1 MHPTLILLPGA
12 AYLLLTLGI
21 SRGSN
26 FREISEGLIKAH
38 LILFTFV
45 TVSVEVLSLIRA
57 VAFPA
62 LLTAWLLVLLV
73 CFKAAA
79 WRLKRRQ
86 PCFGLPAL
94 RITGLT
100 TVFLVG
106 ALLFILAATLL
117 TAVLY
122 PPNTSDSMA
131 YHLSRVVHWIANN
144 NVAFYPTGIERQ
156 NYMMPLAEFAIMHLQ
171 ILTGSDLYA
180 GLVQWVSFLVL
191 ICIGSRTA
199 AELGLD
205 KRQNLVTAIII
216 ATLPMAIL
224 QASSTQNDLV
234 VSCFVTSFGLFM
246 LRIRKNPSV
255 ENLSL
260 AAIALGLALLTK
272 GTAYLPCSA
281 IGMALAIPIL
291 LQSRFNS
298 ARLLRTAASLALVI
312 LVALLLSAGHFSRN
326 TRLYGHPFSGK
337 GERYRI
343 ADFSA
348 SALLG
353 NAARNGAIHL
363 GTPSARINRY
373 AERAIQSALG
383 SQLNNPQTTW
393 AGTSFKIVYSLHEDF
408 AGNPIHL
415 LIALSSLF
423 ALPAAWLKGDYRRTV
438 WYAIGTILGA
448 LLYCWTLR
456 WQPWASRLH
465 TPIFAMAAP
474 LLAMTIAREFR
485 GIGKLIGAASVICLV
500 VYGLVFTC
508 ANKSRSLVSLDW
520 LQKDRLELYFAN
532 RKHHFQDYQAAMEI
546 VLEAAPREV
555 GLYLAEPNWEYP
567 FWAFAQQAEENGGEI
582 GFRHVGVSNVSKK
595 LEKSPLLPLYVIAG
609 KKPNSWEQATEYAPV
624 FTSKFLSVFRKSE
637 RSPL

>member
-272 GTAYLPCSA
+272 GTAYLYCSA

-348 SALLG
+348 SRIARERREEWG
-353 NAARNGAIHL
+353 NSPRYTFRSYQPL
-363 GTPSARINRY
+363 CGTRHTVGFGFAVEQPSDDMGRY
-373 AERAIQSALG
+373 PHSKL
-383 SQLNNPQTTW
+383 SM
-393 AGTSFKIVYSLHEDF
+393 SSLHEDF

-520 LQKDRLELYFAN
+520 LQKTVWNSTSLTENITFKTTRQQWRCLSPGAPSRSDSTSPNPLGISICGIHFGPSHSKQ
-532 RKHHFQDYQAAMEI
+532 RKT
-546 VLEAAPREV
+546 
-555 GLYLAEPNWEYP
+555 
-567 FWAFAQQAEENGGEI
+567 EE
-582 GFRHVGVSNVSKK
+582 R
-595 LEKSPLLPLYVIAG
+595 
-609 KKPNSWEQATEYAPV
+609 
-624 FTSKFLSVFRKSE
+624 
-637 RSPL
+637 